1 MAELIRFHQVTVG
14 YPKRVFLKDL
24 DLTIHSGE
32 IIAIV
37 GPNGTGKTSLLRT
50 LLGLGPIL
58 SGKLEVMT
66 DVKKRS
72 AYLPQKLKLNP
83 EIPLTTR
90 EFLGLLGSD
99 RQSLAPAVPSEL
111 SFGLLEQLGG
121 SREWL
126 DQSIH
131 SLSGGELQRVVL
143 AFTFQ
148 RSPRFAA
155 LDEAVE
161 GLDLKSQQ
169 TFYRWLKSYCAKEDA
184 SVVLVSHDISAVT
197 EWASRV
203 ICLGP
208 DLVFDG
214 DPKSKDFHTCL
225 HDIYGEGSHIHDH
238 RHSH

>member
-1 MAELIRFHQVTVG
+1 MADLIHFHHVTVG
-14 YPKRVFLKDL
+14 YPGKICLKDVN
-24 DLTIHSGE
+24 LTVRTGE
-32 IIAIV
+32 VIAIV
-37 GPNGTGKTSLLRT
+37 GPNGTGKTSLLRA
-50 LLGLGPIL
+50 LLGLDRLLGGRREL
-58 SGKLEVMT
+58 LENVEQRM
-66 DVKKRS
+66 

-90 EFLGLLGSD
+90 EFLGLLKPAE
-99 RQSLAPAVPSEL
+99 LAGPLRAGIEI
-111 SFGLLEQLGG
+111 LEELGG
-121 SREWL
+121 SQAWL

-148 RSPRFAA
+148 NSPKLIA

-169 TFYRWLKSYCAKEDA
+169 SFYRWLQNYCAQQEA
-184 SVVLVSHDISAVT
+184 TAVLVSHDITAVS
-197 EWASRV
+197 EWATRV
-203 ICLGP
+203 ICLGT

-214 DPKSKDFHTCL
+214 DPKSRDFHTCL
-225 HDIYGEGSHIHDH
+225 HGIYGEGSRIHDH